1 MMNIQQ
7 TLWVIALS
15 LSMTGFKTA
24 SAQQAWMSPEVGTAW
39 SQGYL
44 GQGVRINMI
53 DDFGSSCERASGRC
67 HGAWT
72 TWQAQ
77 SVAPRASVVTHES
90 VTGVVGLVASTLN
103 VFNLSYGFY
112 SSLTAFPTE
121 LALLSYAQSGRAVIV
136 KSAGNSGIPVGAAVP
151 SGEYRGRVDHLAVSL
166 AGQPSAILVGALA
179 KNGTPANP
187 ASMASY
193 SNVAGTSPVVQRN
206 FLVVGVDSNA
216 LGGLAGTSFAAP
228 IVSGYA
234 AIVGSKFTSANAT
247 AVANQLLN
255 TARTDTVTGYNAAIY
270 GRGEA
275 SLTRALAPASIR

>member
-1 MMNIQQ
+1 MINIKQ
-7 TLWVIALS
+7 TLWIIAFS
-15 LSMTGFKTA
+15 LSTTA
-24 SAQQAWMSPEVGTAW
+24 PATAQQAWMSPEVGAAW

-44 GQGVRINMI
+44 GQGIRINMI
-53 DDFGSSCERASGRC
+53 DDFGTNCDRALGRC

-77 SVAPRASVVTHES
+77 SVAPRASVVTHEA
-90 VTGVVGLVASTLN
+90 VTGVVGLVASSLN
-103 VFNLSYGFY
+103 VFNLSYGLY
-112 SSLTAFPTE
+112 NSLTSFPTE
-121 LALLSYAQSGRAVIV
+121 MALLGYAQTGSAVIV
-136 KSAGNSGIPVGAAVP
+136 KSAGNSSIPVGATVP
-151 SGEYRGRVDHLAVSL
+151 SGEFRGRVDNLAVSL

-234 AIVGSKFTSANAT
+234 AIVGSKFTTANAT

-255 TARTDTVTGYNAAIY
+255 TARTDTVTSYNPAIY

>member
-1 MMNIQQ
+1 MINIKQ
-7 TLWVIALS
+7 TLWIIAFS
-15 LSMTGFKTA
+15 LSSTVSAT
-24 SAQQAWMSPEVGTAW
+24 AQQAWMSPEVGAAW

-44 GQGVRINMI
+44 GQGIRINMI
-53 DDFGSSCERASGRC
+53 DDFGTNCDRALGRC

-77 SVAPRASVVTHES
+77 SVAPRASVVTHEA
-90 VTGVVGLVASTLN
+90 VTGVVGLVASSLN
-103 VFNLSYGFY
+103 VFNLSYGLY
-112 SSLTAFPTE
+112 NSLTSFPTE
-121 LALLSYAQSGRAVIV
+121 MALLGYAQTGSAVIV
-136 KSAGNSGIPVGAAVP
+136 KSAGNSSIPVGAAVP
-151 SGEYRGRVDHLAVSL
+151 SGEFRGRVDNLAVSL

-179 KNGTPANP
+179 KNGTSANP

-234 AIVGSKFTSANAT
+234 AIVGSKFTTANAT

-255 TARTDTVTGYNAAIY
+255 TARTDTVTSYNPAIY

>member
-1 MMNIQQ
+1 MKEKYQSILFA
-7 TLWVIALS
+7 TLTLGS
-15 LSMTGFKTA
+15 LTPAM
-24 SAQQAWMSPEVGTAW
+24 AQQAWMSPEVGVAW

-53 DDFGSSCERASGRC
+53 DDFGASCDRIYGRC

-77 SVAPRASVVTHES
+77 SVAPLASVITHEQGG
-90 VTGVVGLVASTLN
+90 GVVGLITASLN
-103 VFNLSYGFY
+103 VFNLSYGLY
-112 SSLTAFPTE
+112 SP
-121 LALLSYAQSGRAVIV
+121 LASSASEVALVGYAQSGRAVVV
-136 KSAGNSGIPVGAAVP
+136 KSAGNNGIPVGAAVP
-151 SGEYRGRVDHLAVSL
+151 SGEYRGRIDNLAVSL
-166 AGQPSAILVGALA
+166 AGQPSAILVGALS
-179 KNGTPANP
+179 KNGTTTSP

-206 FLVVGVDSNA
+206 FLVVGVDSSA
-216 LGGLAGTSFAAP
+216 LGSLAGTSFAAP

-234 AIVGSKFTSANAT
+234 AIVGSKFTTANAA

-255 TARTDTVTGYNAAIY
+255 TARTDTVSGYNAATY

>member
-1 MMNIQQ
+1 MINIKQ
-7 TLWVIALS
+7 TLWIIAFS
-15 LSMTGFKTA
+15 LSTTA
-24 SAQQAWMSPEVGTAW
+24 PATAQQAWMSPEVGAAW

-44 GQGVRINMI
+44 GQGIRINMI
-53 DDFGSSCERASGRC
+53 DDFGTNCDRALGRC

-77 SVAPRASVVTHES
+77 SVAPRASVVTHEA
-90 VTGVVGLVASTLN
+90 VTGVVGLVASSLN
-103 VFNLSYGFY
+103 VFNLSYGLY
-112 SSLTAFPTE
+112 NSLTSFPTE
-121 LALLSYAQSGRAVIV
+121 MALLGYAQTGSAVIV
-136 KSAGNSGIPVGAAVP
+136 KSAGNSSIPVGAAVP
-151 SGEYRGRVDHLAVSL
+151 SGEFRGRVDNLAVSL

-234 AIVGSKFTSANAT
+234 AIVGSKFTTANAT

-255 TARTDTVTGYNAAIY
+255 TARTDTVTSYNPAIY

>member
-1 MMNIQQ
+1 MRNIKQ
-7 TLWVIALS
+7 TFWITVLNLS
-15 LSMTGFKTA
+15 TAMSA
-24 SAQQAWMSPEVGTAW
+24 SAQQAWMSPEVGVAW

-44 GQGVRINMI
+44 GQGVRINII
-53 DDFGSSCERASGRC
+53 DDFGSTCDRAFAVC

-72 TWQAQ
+72 AWQAQ

-90 VTGVVGLVASTLN
+90 VTGVVGLVASSLN

-112 SSLTAFPTE
+112 GTLKSYPTE
-121 LALLSYAQSGRAVIV
+121 MALVSYAQSGSAVIV
-136 KSAGNSGIPVGAAVP
+136 KSAGNNGIPVGGTVP
-151 SGEYRGRVDHLAVSL
+151 SGEYRGRVDNLAVGL

-179 KNGTPANP
+179 KNGTSSNP

-228 IVSGYA
+228 VVSGYA
-234 AIVGSKFTSANAT
+234 AIVGSKFTTAGAT

>member
-1 MMNIQQ
+1 MINIKQ
-7 TLWVIALS
+7 TFWIILLNLS
-15 LSMTGFKTA
+15 TTESAT
-24 SAQQAWMSPEVGTAW
+24 AQQAWMSPEVGTAW

-53 DDFGSSCERASGRC
+53 DDFGTTCDRVLGGC

-90 VTGVVGLVASTLN
+90 VTGVVGLVVSSLN
-103 VFNLSYGFY
+103 VFNLSYSFY
-112 SSLTAFPTE
+112 SNLSSFPTE
-121 LALLSYAQSGRAVIV
+121 MALLGYAQRGSAVIV
-136 KSAGNSGIPVGAAVP
+136 KSAGNSSIPVGAVVP
-151 SGEYRGRVDHLAVSL
+151 SGEYRGRVDNLAVSL

-216 LGGLAGTSFAAP
+216 LGVLAGTSFAAP

-234 AIVGSKFTSANAT
+234 AIVGSKFKTANAT

>member
-1 MMNIQQ
+1 MA
-7 TLWVIALS
+7 V
-15 LSMTGFKTA
+15 FKTA

-53 DDFGSSCERASGRC
+53 DDVGSSCEQAFGRC
-67 HGAWT
+67 HGALT

-77 SVAPRASVVTHES
+77 SVAPRATVVTHQS
-90 VTGVVGLVASTLN
+90 VTGVVGLVTSTLN

-121 LALLSYAQSGRAVIV
+121 LALLSYAQSGSAVIV
-136 KSAGNSGIPVGAAVP
+136 KSAGNSSIPVGAAVP
-151 SGEYRGRVDHLAVSL
+151 SGEYRGRVDNLAVSL

-234 AIVGSKFTSANAT
+234 AIVGSKFTTASAT

-255 TARTDTVTGYNAAIY
+255 TARTDTVASYNAAIY

>member
-1 MMNIQQ
+1 MKAKYQSILFA
-7 TLWVIALS
+7 TLTFGS
-15 LSMTGFKTA
+15 LMPA
-24 SAQQAWMSPEVGTAW
+24 MAQQAWMSPEVGVAW
-39 SQGYL
+39 AQGYL

-53 DDFGSSCERASGRC
+53 DDFGASCDRIYGHC

-77 SVAPRASVVTHES
+77 SVAPLGLVITHEQGG
-90 VTGVVGLVASTLN
+90 GVVGLITMSLN
-103 VFNLSYGFY
+103 VFNLSYGLY
-112 SSLTAFPTE
+112 SP
-121 LALLSYAQSGRAVIV
+121 LASSASEVALVGYAQSGRAVVV
-136 KSAGNSGIPVGAAVP
+136 KSAGNNGIPVGAAVP
-151 SGEYRGRVDHLAVSL
+151 SGEYRGRIDNLAVSL
-166 AGQPSAILVGALA
+166 AGQPSAILVGALS
-179 KNGTPANP
+179 KNGTTATP

-206 FLVVGVDSNA
+206 FLVVGVDISA

-234 AIVGSKFTSANAT
+234 AIVGSKFTTANAA

-255 TARTDTVTGYNAAIY
+255 TARTDTVSGYNAAIY

>member
-1 MMNIQQ
+1 MKAKYQGILFA
-7 TLWVIALS
+7 TLTLGS
-15 LSMTGFKTA
+15 LAPSM
-24 SAQQAWMSPEVGTAW
+24 AQQAWMSPEVGVAW
-39 SQGYL
+39 SQGHL

-53 DDFGSSCERASGRC
+53 DDFGASCDRIYGSC

-77 SVAPRASVVTHES
+77 SVAPLASVITHEQGR
-90 VTGVVGLVASTLN
+90 GVVGLITASLN
-103 VFNLSYGFY
+103 VFNLSYGLY
-112 SSLTAFPTE
+112 SP
-121 LALLSYAQSGRAVIV
+121 LASSASEVALVGYAQSGKAVVV
-136 KSAGNSGIPVGAAVP
+136 KSAGNNGIPVGAAVP
-151 SGEYRGRVDHLAVSL
+151 SGEYRGRIDNLAVSL
-166 AGQPSAILVGALA
+166 AGQPSAILVGALS
-179 KNGTPANP
+179 KNGTTTSP

-206 FLVVGVDSNA
+206 FLVVGVDSSA

-234 AIVGSKFTSANAT
+234 AIVGSKFTTANAA

-255 TARTDTVTGYNAAIY
+255 TARTDTVSGYNAATY

>member
-1 MMNIQQ
+1 MINIKQ
-7 TLWVIALS
+7 TLWIIAFS
-15 LSMTGFKTA
+15 LSSTVSAT
-24 SAQQAWMSPEVGTAW
+24 AQQAWMSPEVGAAW

-44 GQGVRINMI
+44 GQGIRINMI
-53 DDFGSSCERASGRC
+53 DDFGTNCDRALGRC

-77 SVAPRASVVTHES
+77 SVAPRASVVTHEA
-90 VTGVVGLVASTLN
+90 VTGVVGLVASSLN
-103 VFNLSYGFY
+103 VFNLSYGLY
-112 SSLTAFPTE
+112 NSLTSFPTE
-121 LALLSYAQSGRAVIV
+121 MALLGYAQTGSAVIV
-136 KSAGNSGIPVGAAVP
+136 KSAGNGSIPVGAAVP
-151 SGEYRGRVDHLAVSL
+151 SGEFRGRVDNLAVSL

-234 AIVGSKFTSANAT
+234 AIVGSKFTTANAT

-255 TARTDTVTGYNAAIY
+255 TARTDTVTSYNPAIY

>member
-1 MMNIQQ
+1 MINIKQ
-7 TLWVIALS
+7 TLWIIAFS
-15 LSMTGFKTA
+15 LSSTVSAT
-24 SAQQAWMSPEVGTAW
+24 AQQAWMSPEVGAAW

-44 GQGVRINMI
+44 GQGIRINMI
-53 DDFGSSCERASGRC
+53 DDFGTNCDRALGRC

-72 TWQAQ
+72 TWQTQ
-77 SVAPRASVVTHES
+77 SVAPRASVVTHEA
-90 VTGVVGLVASTLN
+90 VTGVVGLVASSLN
-103 VFNLSYGFY
+103 VFNLSYGLY
-112 SSLTAFPTE
+112 NSLTSFPTE
-121 LALLSYAQSGRAVIV
+121 MALLGYAQTGSAVIV
-136 KSAGNSGIPVGAAVP
+136 KSAGNSSIPVGAAVP
-151 SGEYRGRVDHLAVSL
+151 SGEFRGRVDNLAVSL

-179 KNGTPANP
+179 KNGTSANP

-234 AIVGSKFTSANAT
+234 AIVGSKFTTANAT

-255 TARTDTVTGYNAAIY
+255 TARTDTVTSYNPAIY

>member
-1 MMNIQQ
+1 MINIKQ
-7 TLWVIALS
+7 TLWIIAFS
-15 LSMTGFKTA
+15 LSTTVSA
-24 SAQQAWMSPEVGTAW
+24 TAQQAWMSPEVGAAW

-44 GQGVRINMI
+44 GQGIRINMI
-53 DDFGSSCERASGRC
+53 DDFGTNCDRALGRC

-77 SVAPRASVVTHES
+77 SVAPRASVVTHEA
-90 VTGVVGLVASTLN
+90 VTGVVGLVASSLN
-103 VFNLSYGFY
+103 VFNLSYGLY
-112 SSLTAFPTE
+112 NSLTSFPTE
-121 LALLSYAQSGRAVIV
+121 MALLGYAQTGSAVIV
-136 KSAGNSGIPVGAAVP
+136 KSAGNSSIPVGAAVP
-151 SGEYRGRVDHLAVSL
+151 SGEFRGRVDNLAVSL

-179 KNGTPANP
+179 KNGTSANP

-234 AIVGSKFTSANAT
+234 AIVGSKFTTANAT

-255 TARTDTVTGYNAAIY
+255 TARTDTVTSYNPAIY

>member
-1 MMNIQQ
+1 MINIKQ
-7 TLWVIALS
+7 TLWIIAFS
-15 LSMTGFKTA
+15 LSSTVSAT
-24 SAQQAWMSPEVGTAW
+24 AQQAWMSPEVGAAW

-44 GQGVRINMI
+44 GQGIRINMI
-53 DDFGSSCERASGRC
+53 DDFGTNCDRALGRC

-77 SVAPRASVVTHES
+77 SVAPRAAVVTHES
-90 VTGVVGLVASTLN
+90 VTGVVGLVTSTLN
-103 VFNLSYGFY
+103 VFNLSYGLY
-112 SSLTAFPTE
+112 NSPTSFPTE
-121 LALLSYAQSGRAVIV
+121 MALLGYAQTGSAVIV
-136 KSAGNSGIPVGAAVP
+136 KSAGNSSIPVGATVP
-151 SGEYRGRVDHLAVSL
+151 SGEFRGRVDNLAVSL

-234 AIVGSKFTSANAT
+234 AIVGSKFTTANAT

-255 TARTDTVTGYNAAIY
+255 TARTDTVTSYNPAIY

>member
-1 MMNIQQ
+1 MINIKQ
-7 TLWVIALS
+7 TLWIISLS
-15 LSMTGFKTA
+15 LSSTVPA
-24 SAQQAWMSPEVGTAW
+24 IAQQAWMSPEVGTAW

-44 GQGVRINMI
+44 GQGIRINI
-53 DDFGSSCERASGRC
+53 VDDFGTTCDRALGKC

-77 SVAPRASVVTHES
+77 SVAPRASVVTHEL
-90 VTGVVGLVASTLN
+90 VTGVVGLVASSLN

-112 SSLTAFPTE
+112 SSLTSFPTE
-121 LALLSYAQSGRAVIV
+121 IALLGYAQSGSAVIV
-136 KSAGNSGIPVGAAVP
+136 KSAGNNSVPVGAAVP
-151 SGEYRGRVDHLAVSL
+151 SGEYRGKVDNLAVSL

-179 KNGTPANP
+179 KNGTVANL

-234 AIVGSKFTSANAT
+234 AIIGSKFTTANAT

>member
-1 MMNIQQ
+1 MINSKQALRI
-7 TLWVIALS
+7 IALS
-15 LSMTGFKTA
+15 LSMTVCATA
-24 SAQQAWMSPEVGTAW
+24 TAQQAWMSPEVGAAW

-44 GQGVRINMI
+44 GQGIRINMI
-53 DDFGSSCERASGRC
+53 DDFGTTCDRALGRC

-90 VTGVVGLVASTLN
+90 VTGVVGLVASSLN

-112 SSLTAFPTE
+112 SSLTSFPTE
-121 LALLSYAQSGRAVIV
+121 MALLGYAQSGSAVIV
-136 KSAGNSGIPVGAAVP
+136 KSAGNSSIPVGAAVP
-151 SGEYRGRVDHLAVSL
+151 SGEYRGRVDNLAVSL

-179 KNGTPANP
+179 KNGTPASP

-234 AIVGSKFTSANAT
+234 AIVGSKFTTANAT

-255 TARTDTVTGYNAAIY
+255 TARTDTVSGYNPSIY

>member
-1 MMNIQQ
+1 MKAKYQSILFA
-7 TLWVIALS
+7 TLTLGS
-15 LSMTGFKTA
+15 LTPAM
-24 SAQQAWMSPEVGTAW
+24 AQQAWVSPEVGVAW

-53 DDFGSSCERASGRC
+53 DDFGVSCDRIYGRC

-77 SVAPRASVVTHES
+77 SVAPSASVITHAQGG
-90 VTGVVGLVASTLN
+90 GVVGLITASLN
-103 VFNLSYGFY
+103 VFNLSYGLY
-112 SSLTAFPTE
+112 SP
-121 LALLSYAQSGRAVIV
+121 LASSASEVALVGYAQSGKAVVV
-136 KSAGNSGIPVGAAVP
+136 KSAGNNGIPVGAAVP
-151 SGEYRGRVDHLAVSL
+151 SGEYRGRIDNLAVSL
-166 AGQPSAILVGALA
+166 AGQPSAILVGALS
-179 KNGTPANP
+179 KNGTTSSP

-206 FLVVGVDSNA
+206 FLVVGVDSSA

-228 IVSGYA
+228 VVSGYA
-234 AIVGSKFTSANAT
+234 AIVGSKFTTANAA

-255 TARTDTVTGYNAAIY
+255 TARTDTVSGYNAATY

>member
-1 MMNIQQ
+1 MINIKQ
-7 TLWVIALS
+7 TLWIIAFS
-15 LSMTGFKTA
+15 LSTTA
-24 SAQQAWMSPEVGTAW
+24 PATAQQAWMSPEVGAAW

-44 GQGVRINMI
+44 GQGIRINMI
-53 DDFGSSCERASGRC
+53 DDFGTNCDRALGRC

-77 SVAPRASVVTHES
+77 SVAPRASVVTHEA
-90 VTGVVGLVASTLN
+90 VTGVVGLVASSLN
-103 VFNLSYGFY
+103 VFNLSYGLY
-112 SSLTAFPTE
+112 NSLTSFPTE
-121 LALLSYAQSGRAVIV
+121 MALLGYAQTGSAVIV
-136 KSAGNSGIPVGAAVP
+136 KSAGNSSIPVGAAVP
-151 SGEYRGRVDHLAVSL
+151 SGEFRGRVDNLAVSL

-179 KNGTPANP
+179 KNGTSANP

-234 AIVGSKFTSANAT
+234 AIVGSKFTTANAT

>member
-1 MMNIQQ
+1 MMNITQ
-7 TLWVIALS
+7 TLRIVALS
-15 LSMTGFKTA
+15 FLMTVFATA
-24 SAQQAWMSPEVGTAW
+24 TAQQVWMSPEVGAAW

-53 DDFGSSCERASGRC
+53 DDFGTTCDRALGRC

-77 SVAPRASVVTHES
+77 SVAPRAAVITHES
-90 VTGVVGLVASTLN
+90 VTGVVGLVASSLN

-112 SSLTAFPTE
+112 SSLTPFPTE
-121 LALLSYAQSGRAVIV
+121 LALLGYAQSGSAVIV
-136 KSAGNSGIPVGAAVP
+136 KSAGNSSIPVGAAVP
-151 SGEYRGRVDHLAVSL
+151 TGEYRGRVDNLAVSL

-179 KNGTPANP
+179 KNGTPASP

-234 AIVGSKFTSANAT
+234 AIVGSKFTTANAT

-255 TARTDTVTGYNAAIY
+255 TARTDTVSGYNPAIY

>member
-1 MMNIQQ
+1 MINIKQ
-7 TLWVIALS
+7 TLWIISLS
-15 LSMTGFKTA
+15 LSSTVPA
-24 SAQQAWMSPEVGTAW
+24 IAQQAWMSPEVGTAW

-44 GQGVRINMI
+44 GQGIRINI
-53 DDFGSSCERASGRC
+53 VDDFGTTCDRALGKC

-77 SVAPRASVVTHES
+77 SVAPRASVVTHEL
-90 VTGVVGLVASTLN
+90 VTGVVGLVTSSLN

-112 SSLTAFPTE
+112 SSLTSFPTE
-121 LALLSYAQSGRAVIV
+121 IALLGYAQSGSAVIV
-136 KSAGNSGIPVGAAVP
+136 KSAGNNSVPVGAAVS
-151 SGEYRGRVDHLAVSL
+151 SGEYRGKVDNLAVSL

-179 KNGTPANP
+179 KNGTVANL

-234 AIVGSKFTSANAT
+234 AIIGSKFTTANAT